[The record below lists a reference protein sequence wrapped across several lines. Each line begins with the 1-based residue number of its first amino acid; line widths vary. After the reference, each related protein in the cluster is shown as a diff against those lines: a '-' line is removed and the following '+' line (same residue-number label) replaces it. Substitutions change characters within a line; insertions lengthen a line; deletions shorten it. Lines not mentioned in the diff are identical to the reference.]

1 MVVNK
6 QVTLIESYIHD
17 NETKLRMDLAED
29 LSKLYQKRSLIE
41 EKYSVKKIDAEER
54 YRSQQES
61 IKSICEQAKMLINGI
76 RRKLYKRQKRLVAV
90 EQDDSVTPEKKLIEL
105 QEAIGKF
112 EKTNLPFG
120 LRQFF
125 DSISLLFNSNY
136 GQAEVDRI
144 TQLYQSLVLLQESGE
159 LEKRLDDELTSYEE
173 AKLKEI
179 YSIDRTMNS
188 IVDERVD
195 DYIYSLQQMIFANV

>member
-1 MVVNK
+1 MEIVER
-6 QVTLIESYIHD
+6 IENYIHD
-17 NETKLRMDLAED
+17 NEIKLRKDLAED
-29 LSKLYQKRSLIE
+29 LSELYHRRSLIE
-41 EKYSVKKIDAEER
+41 EKYSLKKIDAEKR
-54 YRSQQES
+54 FRSQRER
-61 IKSICEQAKMLINGI
+61 IKSICEQSKILIDGI
-76 RRKLYKRQKRLVAV
+76 HRKLYKKQKRLVAV
-90 EQDDSVTPEKKLIEL
+90 EQNDSETPEKMLIEL
-105 QEAIGKF
+105 QSAIGKF
-112 EKTNLPFG
+112 EKTNLPYG

-125 DSISLLFNSNY
+125 DSVSLLFNSNY

>member
-1 MVVNK
+1 MNT
-6 QVTLIESYIHD
+6 QVTFIENFIHD
-17 NETKLRMDLAED
+17 TEIKLRKDLAED
-29 LSKLYQKRSLIE
+29 LSELYHRRSLIE
-41 EKYSVKKIDAEER
+41 EKYYTKKIYAEER
-54 YRSQQES
+54 FRSQRES
-61 IKSICEQAKMLINGI
+61 INLICEQAKMLIDGI
-76 RRKLYKRQKRLVAV
+76 HRKLYKKQKRAVAV
-90 EQDDSVTPEKKLIEL
+90 EQDDLETPEKMLTEL
-105 QEAIGKF
+105 QGAIGKF
-112 EKTNLPFG
+112 EKTNLPYG

-125 DSISLLFNSNY
+125 DSVSLLFNSNY

-173 AKLKEI
+173 AKLKAI

-195 DYIYSLQQMIFANV
+195 DYIYLLQQMIFANV

>member
-1 MVVNK
+1 MEK
-6 QVTLIESYIHD
+6 VTRIENYILD
-17 NETKLRMDLAED
+17 TEIRLRMDLAKD
-29 LSKLYQKRSLIE
+29 LSELYHRRSLIE
-41 EKYSVKKIDAEER
+41 KKYSARKIDAEKR
-54 YRSQQES
+54 FRSQRES
-61 IKSICEQAKMLINGI
+61 IKSICEQAKELIDGI
-76 RRKLYKRQKRLVAV
+76 HRKLYKKQKRLVDV
-90 EQDDSVTPEKKLIEL
+90 EQDDSEPPEKLLTEL
-105 QEAIGKF
+105 QGAIGKF
-112 EKTNLPFG
+112 EKTNLPYG

-125 DSISLLFNSNY
+125 DSVSLLFNSNY

-173 AKLKEI
+173 AKLKKI

>member
-1 MVVNK
+1 M
-6 QVTLIESYIHD
+6 
-17 NETKLRMDLAED
+17 
-29 LSKLYQKRSLIE
+29 
-41 EKYSVKKIDAEER
+41 
-54 YRSQQES
+54 
-61 IKSICEQAKMLINGI
+61 
-76 RRKLYKRQKRLVAV
+76 VAV
-90 EQDDSVTPEKKLIEL
+90 EQNDSETPEKMLIEL
-105 QEAIGKF
+105 QSAIGKF
-112 EKTNLPFG
+112 EKTNLPYG

-125 DSISLLFNSNY
+125 DSVSLLFNSNY

>member
-1 MVVNK
+1 MNAR
-6 QVTLIESYIHD
+6 VTLIENFIHD
-17 NETKLRMDLAED
+17 TEIKLREDLAED
-29 LSKLYQKRSLIE
+29 LSELYHRRSLIE
-41 EKYSVKKIDAEER
+41 EKYSTKKIDAEER
-54 YRSQQES
+54 CRNQRES
-61 IKSICEQAKMLINGI
+61 IKSICEQAKELIDGI
-76 RRKLYKRQKRLVAV
+76 HRKLYKKQKRLVDV
-90 EQDDSVTPEKKLIEL
+90 EQDDSETPEKLLTEL
-105 QEAIGKF
+105 QGAIGKF
-112 EKTNLPFG
+112 EKTNLPYG

-125 DSISLLFNSNY
+125 DSVSLLFNSNY

-144 TQLYQSLVLLQESGE
+144 TQLYQSLVLLQESGG
-159 LEKRLDDELTSYEE
+159 LEKRLDDELMSYEE